1 MWIGIRKAPDEP
13 NLDEMRQQLKRLMQG
28 SKATDMK
35 ERIQHMLDMGMD
47 QEQAEDMAEKYE
59 EHLEKPIQAR
69 MEELRQK
76 NPEMDEGRLRR
87 IAEADITTPGSPM
100 RVAAPE
106 QAPEGPEKIGEQ
118 EQRPSLGRGQT
129 PAPRGEFLQPL
140 REGEDERRKKTVQL
154 GTESGFGGFNKETIL
169 HDPTGRHP
177 LFYGSP
183 RKLQDAQAKHQQAS
197 QMAERLQPQIDRLH
211 NLSLQFSRGEK
222 PDEKLLIELGQELQ
236 PYASDMKAS
245 LIRLRAPANRDGTFV
260 ELDGYDQNAVDEMIP
275 ELMKAGMNELEAE
288 TQARTMLANQ
298 RAQQAQLFELASK
311 GQRDSE
317 NLGAVA
323 QVLDEKRF
331 ALLNELQPHTQ
342 RIQQAK
348 AEMEKHGPQSHMS
361 LEKYLGR
368 MLSGASAGARD
379 MQFGGQGRKG
389 GVGLADF
396 QQKILGQD
404 VADVGRGTGSQ
415 QEMIDRMFELHQ
427 SDPLNLSSNVLSHLQ
442 NEGLSID
449 LERSPSMANLDIS
462 AEMDDKKRGLEA
474 MMQAAQ
480 KRDEALEQERKQ
492 LIGNPTP
499 ENIQRMIEIDQQRQQ
514 YDSDIRR
521 MARELETGHMSVL
534 TPEILA
540 ERVFGQGRD
549 MSKDPTIVRPGEGGD
564 AMDMRMENQLN
575 ILMSRLGLEE
585 APEGESDGERAMREQ
600 QIVSARKQFRDLIQQ
615 GASPSEAR
623 ERVRQTVE
631 ESKTRF
637 AGEAAPYGTLSV
649 QQPSRISSKKPVTAE
664 YLQTVA
670 QQGGVETGQP
680 ASKVRQDFP
689 HAPQGEDYTL
699 DDSDAP
705 PVETPDKPSWMDPQK
720 QVMRDRRRFGNPF
733 GSFGMQVPE
742 KEDEEEDDDM
752 KQTGFPMYIGDV
764 LMKSVQNRLWWQGL

>member
-1 MWIGIRKAPDEP
+1 MWIGIRKAPDDP
-13 NLDEMRQQLKRLMQG
+13 NMDALRQQLKRLMQG
-28 SKATDMK
+28 SKATDMQQ
-35 ERIQHMLDMGMD
+35 RIQHMLSMGMGR
-47 QEQAEDMAEKYE
+47 EQAEDMAEKYE

-69 MEELRQK
+69 MEELRER
-76 NPEMDEGRLRR
+76 NPEMDEARLRR
-87 IAEADITTPGSPM
+87 IAEQEITTPGSPM
-100 RVAAPE
+100 RVASPDKPAE
-106 QAPEGPEKIGEQ
+106 ESEKIGER
-118 EQRPSLGRGQT
+118 EQRPSLGRGQA

-154 GTESGFGGFNKETIL
+154 GTESGFGGLGKETII

-197 QMAERLQPQIDRLH
+197 QMAERLQPQVDRLH
-211 NLSLQFSRGEK
+211 S
-222 PDEKLLIELGQELQ
+222 
-236 PYASDMKAS
+236 
-245 LIRLRAPANRDGTFV
+245 
-260 ELDGYDQNAVDEMIP
+260 
-275 ELMKAGMNELEAE
+275 
-288 TQARTMLANQ
+288 
-298 RAQQAQLFELASK
+298 
-311 GQRDSE
+311 
-317 NLGAVA
+317 
-323 QVLDEKRF
+323 QVLQLRNSDDPQKLAQADQLDEVRF
-331 ALLNELQPHTQ
+331 KLMNDLYPHTK
-342 RIQQAK
+342 RMSEAK

-427 SDPLNLSSNVLSHLQ
+427 NDPLNLSSNVLNHLKT
-442 NEGLSID
+442 EGLSID
-449 LERSPSMANLDIS
+449 LGRSPSMTNLDIG

-521 MARELETGHMSVL
+521 MARELETGHMSAM

-549 MSKDPTIVRPGEGGD
+549 MSKDPTVVRPGEGED
-564 AMDMRMENQLN
+564 DIDTRMENSLN
-575 ILMSRLGLEE
+575 NLISRLGLEE
-585 APEGESDGERAMREQ
+585 APANESDGERAMREQ
-600 QIVSARKQFRDLIQQ
+600 QLVGARKQFRDLIQQ
-615 GASPSEAR
+615 GMSLDEVN
-623 ERVRQTVE
+623 EQVRQTVE
-631 ESKTRF
+631 DSKTRF

-649 QQPSRISSKKPVTAE
+649 LQPG
-664 YLQTVA
+664 
-670 QQGGVETGQP
+670 QGLPKG
-680 ASKVRQDFP
+680 KVRQDFP

-699 DDSDAP
+699 DPSGAP
-705 PVETPDKPSWMDPQK
+705 PVDPAPTPGFMDSQK
-720 QVMRDRRRFGNPF
+720 QRLRDRRRFGNPF
-733 GSFGMQVPE
+733 GSFGMQTPE
-742 KEDEEEDDDM
+742 KEDDDDV
-752 KQTGFPMYIGDV
+752 QTGFPMHIGDV

>member
-1 MWIGIRKAPDEP
+1 MRNKDGLQLGNEGGMNMWIGIRKAPDDP
-13 NLDEMRQQLKRLMQG
+13 NMDAMRQQLKRLMQG
-28 SKATDMK
+28 SKATDMQ
-35 ERIQHMLDMGMD
+35 ERIQHMLSMGMG
-47 QEQAEDMAEKYE
+47 QEQAEDMADKYE

-87 IAEADITTPGSPM
+87 IAEADIMTPGSPY
-100 RVAAPE
+100 RVAAPKE
-106 QAPEGPEKIGEQ
+106 APQESEMIGEQ

-154 GTESGFGGFNKETIL
+154 GTESGFGGLGKETIL

-197 QMAERLQPQIDRLH
+197 QMAERLQPQVDRLH
-211 NLSLQFSRGEK
+211 TQVLRLRSNK
-222 PDEKLLIELGQELQ
+222 DEEGNDRTPTPQELAQ
-236 PYASDMKAS
+236 A
-245 LIRLRAPANRDGTFV
+245 
-260 ELDGYDQNAVDEMIP
+260 DQ
-275 ELMKAGMNELEAE
+275 
-288 TQARTMLANQ
+288 
-298 RAQQAQLFELASK
+298 
-311 GQRDSE
+311 
-317 NLGAVA
+317 
-323 QVLDEKRF
+323 LDEIRF
-331 ALLNELQPHTQ
+331 KLMTDLYPHTQ
-342 RIQQAK
+342 RIQEAK

-368 MLSGASAGARD
+368 MMGGASAGARD

-389 GVGLADF
+389 GVGMADF

-427 SDPLNLSSNVLSHLQ
+427 NDPLNLSSNVLSHLQ

-449 LERSPSMANLDIS
+449 LGRSPSMANLDIS

-521 MARELETGHMSVL
+521 MARELETGHMSVM

-549 MSKDPTIVRPGEGGD
+549 MSKDPTVVRPGEGGD
-564 AMDMRMENQLN
+564 ATDMRMENQLN

-615 GASPSEAR
+615 GASPNEAR
-623 ERVRQTVE
+623 EQVQQTVE
-631 ESKTRF
+631 DNKTRF
-637 AGEAAPYGTLSV
+637 ADEAAPYGTLSV
-649 QQPSRISSKKPVTAE
+649 LQPG
-664 YLQTVA
+664 
-670 QQGGVETGQP
+670 QGLDTG
-680 ASKVRQDFP
+680 KVRQDFP
-689 HAPQGEDYTL
+689 HAPQGESYTL
-699 DDSDAP
+699 DPSDAP
-705 PVETPDKPSWMDPQK
+705 PVDPAPEPSWMDPEK

-742 KEDEEEDDDM
+742 KEDEDEDDDI
-752 KQTGFPMYIGDV
+752 QTGFPMALGDL
-764 LMKSVQNRLWWQGL
+764 LMKSVHNRLWWQGL

>member
-1 MWIGIRKAPDEP
+1 MWIGIRKAPDDP
-13 NLDEMRQQLKRLMQG
+13 NMDAMRQQLKRLMQG
-28 SKATDMK
+28 SKATDMQ
-35 ERIQHMLDMGMD
+35 ERIQHMLGMGMG

-69 MEELRQK
+69 IEELRER

-87 IAEADITTPGSPM
+87 IAEKEIMTPGSPM
-100 RVAAPE
+100 RVAAPDKPSE
-106 QAPEGPEKIGEQ
+106 ESEKIGEQ

-154 GTESGFGGFNKETIL
+154 GTESGFGGLGKETMI

-197 QMAERLQPQIDRLH
+197 QMAERLQPQVDRLH
-211 NLSLQFSRGEK
+211 SQVLQLRNSDDPQK
-222 PDEKLLIELGQELQ
+222 LAQADQLDEIKFKLLNDL
-236 PYASDMKAS
+236 Y
-245 LIRLRAPANRDGTFV
+245 
-260 ELDGYDQNAVDEMIP
+260 
-275 ELMKAGMNELEAE
+275 
-288 TQARTMLANQ
+288 
-298 RAQQAQLFELASK
+298 
-311 GQRDSE
+311 
-317 NLGAVA
+317 
-323 QVLDEKRF
+323 
-331 ALLNELQPHTQ
+331 PHTQ
-342 RIQQAK
+342 RMQEAK

-404 VADVGRGTGSQ
+404 AADVGRGTGSQ

-427 SDPLNLSSNVLSHLQ
+427 NDPLNLSSNVLSHLQ

-449 LERSPSMANLDIS
+449 LGRSPSMANLDIS

-521 MARELETGHMSVL
+521 MARELETGHMSVM
-534 TPEILA
+534 TPEIIA

-549 MSKDPTIVRPGEGGD
+549 MSKDPTVVRPGQGEDG
-564 AMDMRMENQLN
+564 MDMRMENALN
-575 ILMSRLGLEE
+575 NLISRLGLEE
-585 APEGESDGERAMREQ
+585 TPEGESDGERAMREQ
-600 QIVSARKQFRDLIQQ
+600 QLVGARKQFRDLIQQ
-615 GASPSEAR
+615 GMSLDEVN
-623 ERVRQTVE
+623 EQVRQTVE
-631 ESKTRF
+631 DSKTRF

-649 QQPSRISSKKPVTAE
+649 LQPG
-664 YLQTVA
+664 
-670 QQGGVETGQP
+670 QGLDTG
-680 ASKVRQDFP
+680 KVRQDFP
-689 HAPQGEDYTL
+689 HAPQGADYTL

-705 PVETPDKPSWMDPQK
+705 PVETLDKPSWMDSQK
-720 QVMRDRRRFGNPF
+720 QGARDRRRFGDPF
-733 GSFGMQVPE
+733 GSFGMQVP
-742 KEDEEEDDDM
+742 KEEEEEGDDDV
-752 KQTGFPMYIGDV
+752 QTGFPMYIGDV